1 MISYEFRRHY
11 ENKFFKTTL
20 SKEIGSNSEIV
31 RELQKIK
38 NEAIIANDERARG
51 DNSITNATK
60 SPYLTDQT
68 FYKKDIV
75 YNSAEETS
83 WKNVKTSDEV
93 SLEAQEKYLEAN
105 RRKLNI
111 I

>member
-1 MISYEFRRHY
+1 MNSDGITRINFLRQLYQSQE
-11 ENKFFKTTL
+11 
-20 SKEIGSNSEIV
+20 SGSSNEVV

-38 NEAIIANDERARG
+38 AEAVIANDERAR
-51 DNSITNATK
+51 DNSTITNATK
-60 SPYLTDQT
+60 SPYLTDQA
-68 FYKKDIV
+68 FYRKDIV
-75 YNSAEETS
+75 YNSAEETN

>member
-1 MISYEFRRHY
+1 MNSDGITRINFLRQLYQSQE
-11 ENKFFKTTL
+11 T
-20 SKEIGSNSEIV
+20 GSSNEVV

-38 NEAIIANDERARG
+38 TEAVIANDDRVRD
-51 DNSITNATK
+51 DNPITNATK
-60 SPYLTDQT
+60 SPYLTDQV
-68 FYKKDIV
+68 FYRKDVV

-83 WKNVKTSDEV
+83 WKNVKTSEEV
-93 SLEAQEKYLEAN
+93 SLEAQDKYLEAN

>member
-1 MISYEFRRHY
+1 MNSDGITRINLLRQLYQSQVA
-11 ENKFFKTTL
+11 
-20 SKEIGSNSEIV
+20 GSSNEVV
-31 RELQKIK
+31 RELQNIK
-38 NEAIIANDERARG
+38 TEAVIANNERVRD
-51 DNSITNATK
+51 DNPITNATK

-68 FYKKDIV
+68 FYRQNIV

-83 WKNVKTSDEV
+83 WKNVKTSDQV